1 MNDPQVA
8 LQMMQT
14 AKTSLESRA
23 RTLSIIANVLLVIG
37 TLSGIAAFVLP
48 ISGWASWLGNLD
60 SGQVCS
66 QVPGQTETCSP
77 MSGNYII
84 ESINTIITCVSV
96 GITCGIAA
104 AVIRV
109 FGRRARN
116 QAYQYQLQILSMQAQ
131 SRNQN

>member
-8 LQMMQT
+8 LQMMET

-48 ISGWASWLGNLD
+48 LSGWASWLGNMD

-66 QVPGQTETCSP
+66 QVPGQAESCSP
-77 MSGNYII
+77 MSGNYIVEAI
-84 ESINTIITCVSV
+84 STIVICVTV

-104 AVIRV
+104 AVTRT

-116 QAYQYQLQILSMQAQ
+116 QAYQYQLQILSLQAQ